1 MSLGYVGHAR
11 LEAEDTEIT
20 IYSYTGENWNVR
32 DEEMRKRLESTN
44 GQITID
50 KSCLMWRIVFGAEP
64 SEEEIL
70 RFVVSKWEKLSFF
83 GGKPAEASKPARN
96 PKRRARE
103 AAKALKRPAVST
115 KAQQALAAQRE
126 AMKQESAHAR
136 SRRRAEEADARFKL
150 CFRERGCAC
159 PSFYDYAKSLREC
172 RWGLAVQT
180 GNFPPRRPY
189 GPRRVRNRN
198 KRWEA
203 LSGSPGSIG
212 PFSSDRFAREVEQA
226 VAVVPV
232 LRPACLDLDRDTV
245 GERFR

>member
-32 DEEMRKRLESTN
+32 DEEMRRRLESTN

-136 SRRRAEEADARFKL
+136 SRRRAEEADARFEL
-150 CFRERGCAC
+150 CFRERGCPC

-172 RWGLAVQT
+172 RWSLAVQT

-212 PFSSDRFAREVEQA
+212 PFRSDRFTREVEQA

-232 LRPACLDLDRDTV
+232 LRPACLDLGRDTV